1 MIGATVRGTRRFC
14 TVFGGTLALVAMAWP
29 AAGCRRKDSVPARSP
44 TANPARSTRDA
55 KPLVDPTF
63 LVLVWTETTPP
74 GARIVRVSDGYSW
87 GLTPDIVELH
97 QSTQPVA
104 IRFELEG
111 YVPVTREVP
120 ALTDGEL
127 KIVLDPIPKAAPPAS
142 RQSKASKA
150 HGRPR

>member
-1 MIGATVRGTRRFC
+1 
-14 TVFGGTLALVAMAWP
+14 MAWP
-29 AAGCRRKDSVPARSP
+29 TAGCRGKNPVPARSL
-44 TANPARSTRDA
+44 TATQARSAPDA

-87 GLTPDIVELH
+87 GLTPEIVELH

-111 YVPVTREVP
+111 YLPVTREVP
-120 ALTDGEL
+120 ALTDGEV
-127 KIVLDPIPKAAPPAS
+127 KVVLEPIPKAALPAAS

-150 HGRPR
+150 HGKSR